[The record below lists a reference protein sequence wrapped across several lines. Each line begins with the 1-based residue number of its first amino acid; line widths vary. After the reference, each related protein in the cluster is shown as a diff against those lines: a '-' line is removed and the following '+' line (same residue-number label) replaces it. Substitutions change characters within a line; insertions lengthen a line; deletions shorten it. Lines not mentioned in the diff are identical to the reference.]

1 MERKLD
7 PLTTNLV
14 VADPSR
20 TDKTICLAVTPSLKS
35 YGISGR
41 ARLFEVVQRVKE
53 VNRDRF
59 RTAIRKGCVQKDE
72 DGKYRFSGISY
83 DAEQLANDP
92 SLELGYYIAPPRML
106 LYEEYSTKIFSIY
119 SKYISPEDIVVY
131 SIDECFLDVTAY
143 LNTYHMTA
151 RELALTMIKEVLYTT
166 GITATA
172 GIGSN
177 LYLAKV
183 AMDIV
188 AKHVPADQDGV
199 RIAELNERT
208 YREKLWCHTPLT
220 DFWRVGPGIS
230 RRLAKLNCYTMGDV
244 ARLSEQNEGALY
256 KSLGV
261 NAELLIDHAWG
272 WEPTEI
278 KTIKSYRPATKSI
291 SSGQVLMEP
300 YDFEKAQLIVREM
313 TELLVLDLVRK
324 RLVTK
329 QVTLTIG
336 YDRESIVC
344 VYRAERLSESTFNV
358 KKTGKRYTGNVRLDH
373 YGRPTPKYAHGTGNI
388 DRWTSSTRR
397 IMSTMMEIYN
407 RVVDPDLLIRR
418 INIAATNLI
427 PERSIPQE
435 GPEQLSLFEDY
446 EALEKQ
452 RAEEAAADDKER
464 RIQEATLRIQSKY
477 GKNALLKGINLQEG
491 ATSIARNKQIGGH
504 KSGE

>member
-20 TDKTICLAVTPSLKS
+20 TYKTICLAVTPSLKS

-53 VNRDRF
+53 VNRERF
-59 RTAIRKGCVQKDE
+59 RTAIRKGCVHKGE
-72 DGKYRFSGISY
+72 DGKFHFTGSSC

-92 SLELGYYIAPPRML
+92 SLELGYYIAPPRMR

-131 SIDECFLDVTAY
+131 SIDEVFLDITGY

-452 RAEEAAADDKER
+452 KAEEAAADDKER

>member
-1 MERKLD
+1 
-7 PLTTNLV
+7 
-14 VADPSR
+14 
-20 TDKTICLAVTPSLKS
+20 
-35 YGISGR
+35 
-41 ARLFEVVQRVKE
+41 
-53 VNRDRF
+53 
-59 RTAIRKGCVQKDE
+59 
-72 DGKYRFSGISY
+72 
-83 DAEQLANDP
+83 
-92 SLELGYYIAPPRML
+92 
-106 LYEEYSTKIFSIY
+106 
-119 SKYISPEDIVVY
+119 
-131 SIDECFLDVTAY
+131 
-143 LNTYHMTA
+143 
-151 RELALTMIKEVLYTT
+151 
-166 GITATA
+166 
-172 GIGSN
+172 
-177 LYLAKV
+177 
-183 AMDIV
+183 
-188 AKHVPADQDGV
+188 
-199 RIAELNERT
+199 
-208 YREKLWCHTPLT
+208 
-220 DFWRVGPGIS
+220 
-230 RRLAKLNCYTMGDV
+230 MGDV
-244 ARLSEQNEGALY
+244 ARLSEQNEGVLY

-358 KKTGKRYTGNVRLDH
+358 KKTGTRYTGNVRLDH

-452 RAEEAAADDKER
+452 KAEEAAADDKER

-491 ATSIARNKQIGGH
+491 ATAMKRNRQIGGH
-504 KSGE
+504 RSGEE